1 MSACLQPRQFYYAC
15 TIFELLD
22 LPVDEAR
29 YICWSIPDRM
39 RNNYHIIGFFHMKV
53 VPYNTVC
60 ISPAR
65 RDISPRQRHVVWGQI
80 P

>member
-29 YICWSIPDRM
+29 YICWSIPHRM
-39 RNNYHIIGFFHMKV
+39 RNNYHIIGFFHVKHYTCTIPYV
-53 VPYNTVC
+53 VLPPGG
-60 ISPAR
+60 ISRLVNAT
-65 RDISPRQRHVVWGQI
+65 
-80 P
+80 